1 MVKISGLDDAFLKMH
16 SKVTKFS
23 WSNFGDTPDMQATV
37 GSSEA
42 CYEALDKLIQENN
55 CGCVVEIDVSKHRVI
70 ENILREKIK
79 ASKKA
84 EQYSELLQH
93 DPGSHKNKKLD
104 FAPFLY
110 VWNVA
115 GEKQPLRHWSVK
127 FEQAICAK
135 YLITKIIDKQS
146 PVQPDDNQ
154 GDLYLEPSIL
164 FG

>member
-1 MVKISGLDDAFLKMH
+1 MH

-23 WSNFGDTPDMQATV
+23 WSNFADTPEMEETI

-42 CYEALDKLIQENN
+42 CYEALDKIIQANN
-55 CGCVVEIDVSKHRVI
+55 CGCVIEIDVSKPRLI

-79 ASKKA
+79 GSKKP
-84 EQYSELLQH
+84 EQYNELLQD

-104 FAPFLY
+104 FVPFIY

-115 GEKQPLRHWSVK
+115 GDKQPLRHWSVK
-127 FEQAICAK
+127 FEQTICAK